1 MARRSAQA
9 RAGDLEQN
17 QENQVSSE
25 QRAPS
30 HGQESTPGTD
40 EKLRL
45 AREKVTHME
54 ETQRLCFRHQNNLET
69 LATELQKLD
78 RYTDYEITQLLEPKG
93 PRSIPGYLKSEIE
106 RQKQYVAYLSARVKP
121 AESHTAGIDQ
131 QQSTGDELARS

>member
-9 RAGDLEQN
+9 RTGDLEQN
-17 QENQVSSE
+17 QENQTSPE

-30 HGQESTPGTD
+30 QGIESPQGI
-40 EKLRL
+40 EERLRL
-45 AREKVTHME
+45 AREKLTHMQ

-69 LATELQKLD
+69 LAAELRKLD
-78 RYTDYEITQLLEPKG
+78 RYAEYEITQILEPKG

-106 RQKQYVAYLSARVKP
+106 RQNQYVNYLSARVKP

-131 QQSTGDELARS
+131 EQTPGDELARS